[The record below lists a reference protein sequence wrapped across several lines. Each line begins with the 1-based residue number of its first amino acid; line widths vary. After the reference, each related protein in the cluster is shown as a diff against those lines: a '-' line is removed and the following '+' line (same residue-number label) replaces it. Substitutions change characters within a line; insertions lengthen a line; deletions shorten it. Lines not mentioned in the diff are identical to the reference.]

1 MSIEVLDKD
10 KLKIKER
17 YFISKLNL
25 TVHDLFIRE
34 ENQLC
39 FKKTN
44 KMFCATRKENNDN
57 KLSLNFI
64 ASHALSNLK
73 DKHNL
78 FSIFSK
84 PLYSDQRLKRIAF

>member
-1 MSIEVLDKD
+1 LSIEVLDKD

-57 KLSLNFI
+57 KLSLNSI